1 MSQSANPHMI
11 KLTKLIITL
20 CVLSASLPIYAQ
32 DDRDTLTDCR
42 VSMIVSDRPA
52 LLKIDGMTVPEPL
65 KEGDLI
71 AIVTPAGAAAN
82 HDYNRMVSILE
93 SMGYRAY
100 VAPHAK
106 GHHGSYSGTVM
117 ERLSDLT
124 DALTNPEVKAII
136 CTRGGYGAVH
146 LLDQLDQLPIAD
158 NPKWLVGFSD
168 ISALH
173 ALMSRHGIASLH
185 GPMGINLKYHDG
197 SLSPSCEALF
207 AILGGKHISYEIEP
221 NSLNRHGESIGRLVG
236 GNLAV
241 LDGLIG
247 TRFDVL
253 KPGTILFIEDVAEP
267 IYKIERQLY
276 QLKLSG
282 VLENLAGL
290 IVGDFTDTTAD
301 DNYRTMEA
309 MIRDMVEEYDYPVAF
324 GVPAG
329 HARVNIPLI
338 LGSPVMLEVSDEGTI
353 ITQ

>member
-1 MSQSANPHMI
+1 MI
-11 KLTKLIITL
+11 RLTNFIITL
-20 CVLSASLPIYAQ
+20 VILCASTAVHAQ
-32 DDRDTLTDCR
+32 VDCDTLTDRR

-52 LLKIDGMTVPEPL
+52 LFKYDDMIVPDPL

-71 AIVTPAGAAAN
+71 AIVTPASAAS
-82 HDYNRMVSILE
+82 HCDYNRMVSIIE

-106 GHHGSYSGTVM
+106 GHHGSYSGTV
-117 ERLSDLT
+117 EDRLSDLT

-146 LLDQLDQLPIAD
+146 LLDKLDELPIAD
-158 NPKWLVGFSD
+158 NAKWMVGFSD

-173 ALMSRHGIASLH
+173 ALMARHGVASLH
-185 GPMGINLKYHDG
+185 GPMGVNLKYHDEA
-197 SLSPSCEALF
+197 LSPSCQALF
-207 AILGGKHISYEIEP
+207 AILEGMHLTYEINP
-221 NSLNRHGESIGRLVG
+221 NPLNRQGETMGRLVG

-247 TRFDVL
+247 TRFDVI
-253 KPGTILFIEDVAEP
+253 KPGTVLFIEDVAEP
-267 IYKIERQLY
+267 VYKIERQLY
-276 QLKLSG
+276 RLKLSG

-290 IVGDFTDTTAD
+290 IVGDFTETTGD
-301 DNYRTMEA
+301 ENYRAMEV
-309 MIRDMVEEYDYPVAF
+309 MIRDMVKDYDYPVAF

-338 LGSPVMLEVSDEGTI
+338 LGSPVMLEVTDEGTI